1 MGSSCCCAK
10 QNDHGPNSRTPL
22 LQSQPSVDEAKDRFE
37 QQKKTIEEEIEK
49 LRQQL
54 QETRYIGVC
63 LRYCVVIITILP
75 ACSKG
80 GGGTSKV
87 DEKRKERKRKA
98 KEEGKGGE
106 TV

>member
-80 GGGTSKV
+80 GGGYF
-87 DEKRKERKRKA
+87 
-98 KEEGKGGE
+98 KG
-106 TV
+106 